1 MKRNSIICLLIVIVL
16 IFSGCSA
23 TAINDTLK
31 DSNNES
37 KVDVEQTVIG
47 KYVESESETEISKSD
62 TEKDDEKG
70 IGEELDASI
79 DIERPDGT
87 KETIGAKGLRYTIN
101 SFEIY
106 DNWWETGLELNSDM
120 LGYDFETGEYSLTEG
135 SKEIYTVNK
144 CIIVDITAT
153 YNAPKGGREEVEFH
167 PASEIVP
174 MTKKDDQWNDEFVSL
189 RKQDILV
196 VYPQIRYLS
205 TVPPPEKG
213 VYIDDD
219 IKLAVFLKDG
229 ETLNFQIGIFCWEGF
244 IEYKDILLQM
254 SNINPDSIEGYD
266 GVYFN
271 FFPEE

>member
-1 MKRNSIICLLIVIVL
+1 MKRYSIISLLIVIVL

-37 KVDVEQTVIG
+37 KVVVEQTIMG

-62 TEKDDEKG
+62 TETNNEKG

-87 KETIGAKGLRYTIN
+87 KDTIGAKGLRYTIN
-101 SFEIY
+101 SYEIY

-120 LGYDFETGEYSLTEG
+120 LGYDFETGEYSLTES
-135 SKEIYTVNK
+135 SKEIYTINK

-153 YNAPKGGREEVEFH
+153 YNAPEGGRDEVEFH
-167 PASEIVP
+167 PATDIVP
-174 MTKKDDQWNDEFVSL
+174 WAKKENLWGEEFVSL
-189 RKQDILV
+189 REQNILV
-196 VYPQIRYLS
+196 VYPQICYLS